1 MSALLDRLIHCS
13 IALEVALLAA
23 RTRLQA
29 RTDGEALH
37 DLRVAVRRLRS
48 LLRPLRGVPGVETL
62 EALSGAFGRQSGPL
76 RDVEVLAE
84 ELQRR
89 GLEALAA
96 QRRGTLEAG
105 YDELLAAPELACLRQ
120 ALGLW
125 PGLLREAEREGALRG
140 LGKRLQRRLQRQ
152 VLRLREGLAD
162 PAHDRHRL
170 RILVKRVRYAAE
182 AWPRQL
188 QVQGEGLKLAQAA
201 LGDWH
206 DRWQWCQRAAVDA
219 ALAPCLAQW
228 QTELEQA
235 ALAADAALAQLQ
247 RDLDGASD

>member
-1 MSALLDRLIHCS
+1 M
-13 IALEVALLAA
+13 
-23 RTRLQA
+23 
-29 RTDGEALH
+29 
-37 DLRVAVRRLRS
+37 
-48 LLRPLRGVPGVETL
+48 
-62 EALSGAFGRQSGPL
+62 
-76 RDVEVLAE
+76 LAE

-105 YDELLAAPELACLRQ
+105 YDELLAAPELARLRQ

-228 QTELEQA
+228 QAELEQA